1 MGIIM
6 GAALA
11 SRPAWASAPTAPLTR
26 IAALEL
32 SAQVQPRLTRAHA
45 ALNSAID
52 KQREGDY
59 EAADKLFAEALSLQ
73 ADLTPDERQELASR
87 FQVNTLALKAR
98 REGAQQ
104 LRLAEDALRAGNINE
119 AEQLFRKVQANQSL
133 TPEDKRRVD
142 VLASQLRP
150 RSSEHAGLPSTAAN
164 PLDLARAKLKQARAL
179 LLNYDF
185 EAATALANEA
195 KRFNAPFLKNEDT
208 PQKVLDEIAR
218 LRADPKALLM
228 GARLALKRG
237 ELDRAEQ
244 LAKESK
250 KQESMLTVHL
260 WGDSPGKVLEEIQ
273 AARAK
278 QPRKPEVA
286 NAGSDS
292 THKAGTGPDSTNR
305 VITNNKPADDAA
317 HQLLVQARHAYEAG
331 DLDLAARLN
340 DQARA
345 KRPLSNWW
353 EDDSPDKLQ
362 QDIQRA
368 RASRQAA
375 NSPRPGAPLTP
386 STGSTPAPKPA
397 NEKTEDVGALVQQ
410 GRELLAAGKVDDA
423 ARVAQRAKLAA
434 AHAPA
439 KSSWA
444 SSWRLF
450 EDTPEKLLK
459 DVDKA
464 RHQRDMEEAARVLAE
479 GRKLLEKGDLD
490 GAARDAYKAEKL
502 HGPYGIMDLGDR
514 PNKLLADVQ
523 TAKAKQH
530 KTVLPPA
537 PGSNADMG
545 MAQKLGTAGTSSS
558 GVADLGAPAGNPSGT
573 AAPTGTAGATDAQ
586 ADQARLLLAQARTH
600 LRNNNHAAALGLVQ
614 QVELMHVTLDRPG
627 DENIVALRLEIEH
640 AQTDA
645 ARGGP
650 GLGSGQTVVQGPGV
664 GTPPLPAVDPQTNTG
679 DPLKPKAL
687 ALLAE
692 ARQLQKDGR
701 LIEAREKVVECQRLN
716 VMYASDEDPPAHLL
730 LQLARLAGERIDSLV
745 GEADDLERTAAG
757 DSSHHGKAE
766 ANLLQARQLAA
777 SYLLDTYRIDSK
789 LDQVRR
795 CIAQAPGGVSAP
807 AVQVGYQPGMVGKA
821 VVSDQPADQQ
831 GEGARLLREA
841 RLELRRGQ
849 TEIARKIAERAY
861 RGQYGVQIEAEAIL
875 RDIDREEFNQKC
887 LTANRTFEA
896 GQQAFNRRDYG
907 QAAAIFRAIDPHLLE
922 KENQARLKE
931 YMAIPEMQPRLIQ
944 QTAAVQPAD
953 GTPGSLPILNRAPGD
968 SAGSAQATD
977 KGLSP
982 EASYAAQVQALQD
995 VKFQAL
1001 RERGHK
1007 AESQALAQYN
1017 AGDAKGA
1024 IDVLQTYLGE
1034 LSQEAGGG
1042 QMDPDKVALLRQP
1055 VYHRLQK
1062 LEALQAQRELDESRD
1077 EARNSIYSSRNAK
1090 HVSEEAKKKQ
1100 FAELMARFKQKF
1112 EEAKY
1117 EEAEMVAMQAHDLD
1131 PDNPTAAA
1139 AIYMAK
1145 TQINLGISK
1154 AGKKSRE
1161 ELFTKGL
1168 GEVEN
1173 EGPFAGMENPLIHN
1187 HKFDERLRKRDRLDK
1202 INIGIKSPREQE
1214 IERSLGTP
1222 VTVNW
1227 VNTPLKKVLE
1237 DLSIQQGIN
1246 INIDEAALNED
1257 MITLDRP
1264 VTKKLD
1270 NISLKSAL
1278 NILLQDAQLTWVVR
1292 NEVLEVTTESHSKGK
1307 NVLKVYQVAD
1317 LVVPVQQATMPGSPQ
1332 TVAGSPNQTP
1342 PTNPLTTSPAVTPFS
1357 PHYGLSSGQQVG
1369 SGNSDAQQ
1377 GMPVAG
1383 GIAVVKPKPDT
1394 EMAEQ
1399 LISLI
1404 KSAIA
1409 PSSWSDR
1416 GGQGTIDYHPFTMS
1430 LVVNDTPDIQEQV
1443 GDLLEA
1449 LRRLQDQEVAIEV
1462 RFISVAEAFY
1472 ERVGVDFNINI
1483 KTDQN
1488 TRRFEPLLTTGN
1500 FKPGQQVNDFTPDR
1514 FISGLTP
1521 AGTFTSDLDI
1531 PINSSSFGMAIPP
1544 FGAFPNMPGANG
1556 GLDLG
1561 IAFLS
1566 DIQVFLFMEA
1576 AQGDQRTNVMQ
1587 APKLTMFNG
1596 QTSSI
1601 RVTDQQFFVTQVSLI
1616 QSNGQ
1621 LAFVPTNQDFAS
1633 GVSMFVQAV
1642 ISADRRFVRLNI
1654 TPTITNLASAIVP
1667 LFPITVP
1674 VTQFFEGGFQGQ
1686 TVLFTQFIQQPVF
1699 NTITVQTT
1707 VMVPDGGTVLMGGL
1721 KRLSEG
1727 RNEFG
1732 PPIISKIPYLNRL
1745 FTNVGYGREVESL
1758 MLMVTPRIII
1768 QEEEEFTATGL
1779 TRESHVTE

>member
-6 GAALA
+6 GVSLTAA
-11 SRPAWASAPTAPLTR
+11 PARASAPAAPLTR
-26 IAALEL
+26 IAALTL
-32 SAQVQPRLTRAHA
+32 PAQLQPRLTRAHT
-45 ALNSAID
+45 ALNSAIEA
-52 KQREGDY
+52 QRRGDY
-59 EAADKLFAEALSLQ
+59 EQADALFAEAVALQ
-73 ADLTPDERQELASR
+73 ADLTPDERQELTSR
-87 FQVNTLALKAR
+87 LQVNTLALKAR

-104 LRLAEDALRAGNINE
+104 LRQAEDACRAGNLVE
-119 AEQLFRKVQANQSL
+119 AELLLKRVQANQSL
-133 TPEDKRRVD
+133 SPEDKRRAEE
-142 VLASQLRP
+142 LAVQFMP
-150 RSSEHAGLPSTAAN
+150 HTGDHPGLGSPGAN
-164 PLDLARAKLKQARAL
+164 PLALARARLQQARAL
-179 LLNYDF
+179 LAHADF
-185 EAATALANEA
+185 EAAQQLAIEA
-195 KRFNAPFLKNEDT
+195 KRLNAPFTKNEDT
-208 PQKVLDEIAR
+208 PQKVLDDIAR
-218 LRADPKALLM
+218 LRSDPKVLLS
-228 GARLALKRG
+228 GARDALKRG

-260 WGDSPGKVLEEIQ
+260 WGDSPGKVLDEIK

-278 QPRKPEVA
+278 QPRKPDAAVA
-286 NAGSDS
+286 DPMKRVTANR
-292 THKAGTGPDSTNR
+292 GPD
-305 VITNNKPADDAA
+305 DDPA
-317 HQLLVQARHAYEAG
+317 HQLLAQARKAYDAG
-331 DLDLAARLN
+331 DLETAARLN

-345 KRPLSNWW
+345 KKPVSNWW

-368 RASRQAA
+368 RATRQAA
-375 NSPRPGAPLTP
+375 NSPRPGAASKPD
-386 STGSTPAPKPA
+386 TGPTAARPATVNPEEVSK
-397 NEKTEDVGALVQQ
+397 LVQQ

-423 ARVAQRAKLAA
+423 ARVAQNAKQAA
-434 AHAPA
+434 AHAPP

-444 SSWRLF
+444 LSWGLF
-450 EDTPEKLLK
+450 EDTPDSLLK

-464 RHQRDMEEAARVLAE
+464 RRERDVEESARLLVE

-502 HGPYGIMDLGDR
+502 HGPYGMMYLGDR
-514 PNKLLADVQ
+514 PNKLLADIQ
-523 TAKAKQH
+523 SARDKKR
-530 KTVLPPA
+530 KTTLPPA
-537 PGSNADMG
+537 PGSPQEMS
-545 MAQKLGTAGTSSS
+545 MAQRLGTGGAASPRGP
-558 GVADLGAPAGNPSGT
+558 DLGAPVGNPATPGST
-573 AAPTGTAGATDAQ
+573 AAASARDAQ
-586 ADQARLLLAQARTH
+586 ADQARQLLAQARLQ
-600 LRNNNHAAALGLVQ
+600 LRSNNHAAALSLVQ
-614 QVELMHVTLDRPG
+614 QVEQMHVTLDRPG
-627 DENIVALRLEIEH
+627 DENVFALRLEIER
-640 AQTDA
+640 ARTDA
-645 ARGGP
+645 SRGMQGA
-650 GLGSGQTVVQGPGV
+650 GATQTVVQGPGV
-664 GTPPLPAVDPQTNTG
+664 GTPPLPAVDPQTATG
-679 DPLKPKAL
+679 DLLKPRAL
-687 ALLAE
+687 SLLAE
-692 ARQLQKDGR
+692 ARQLQKDGK

-716 VMYASDEDPPAHLL
+716 VTYQLSEDRPEQIL
-730 LQLARLAGERIDSLV
+730 LQLARLAGERMDNLM
-745 GEADDLERTAAG
+745 GEAEDYERSAAS
-757 DSSHHGKAE
+757 DASRHAKAE

-777 SYLLDTYRIDSK
+777 SFLLDTYRIDSK
-789 LDQVRR
+789 IDQVRR
-795 CIAQAPGGVSAP
+795 CMAQVSGGVPVP
-807 AVQVGYQPGMVGKA
+807 AVQVGYQPGMVGKSVA
-821 VVSDQPADQQ
+821 TDQAPPGGQQ
-831 GEGARLLREA
+831 EEGARLLRAA
-841 RLELRRGQ
+841 RLELRRGS
-849 TEIARKIAERAY
+849 TETARKIAEKAY
-861 RGQYGVQIEAEAIL
+861 RGPYGIQVEAEAVL

-922 KENQARLKE
+922 KDSQARLKE
-931 YMAIPEMQPRLIQ
+931 YMAIPEMQPRVIQ
-944 QTAAVQPAD
+944 QTGAVQPPD
-953 GTPGSLPILNRAPGD
+953 GAPGNLPILNRTPSDGF
-968 SAGSAQATD
+968 GSAQATD
-977 KGLSP
+977 KGTSP
-982 EASYAAQVQALQD
+982 EAAYATQVQALQD

-1001 RERGHK
+1001 RHK
-1007 AESQALAQYN
+1007 GLQAQRQATDLFRS
-1017 AGDAKGA
+1017 GDSKGA
-1024 IDVLQTYLGE
+1024 IDALQTYLGE

-1055 VYHRLQK
+1055 AYHTLQQ
-1062 LEALQAQRELDESRD
+1062 LETLKAQQEWDANRNQARDNFYNQRNV
-1077 EARNSIYSSRNAK
+1077 ARISEDAK
-1090 HVSEEAKKKQ
+1090 HQQ
-1100 FAELMARFKQKF
+1100 FAELMSRFKKKF

-1117 EEAEMVAMQAHDLD
+1117 EEAEMLAMQAHDLD

-1145 TQINLGISK
+1145 TQTRIMGNK
-1154 AGKKSRE
+1154 AAKDARE
-1161 ELFTKGL
+1161 VMVDGGL
-1168 GEVEN
+1168 REVEK
-1173 EGPFAGMENPLIHN
+1173 EGPLVTTLDPMKYNQDLRGRLAGRKPLSPI
-1187 HKFDERLRKRDRLDK
+1187 K
-1202 INIGIKSPREQE
+1202 IGIKSPKEQE
-1214 IERSLGTP
+1214 IERSLSAP
-1222 VTVNW
+1222 VTVNF
-1227 VNTPLKKVLE
+1227 VDTPLKQVLE
-1237 DLSIQQGIN
+1237 VLSNTQGIN
-1246 INIDEAALNED
+1246 IVPEESALEEE
-1257 MITLDRP
+1257 MISLDRP

-1278 NILLQDAQLTWVVR
+1278 NLILKDAKLTWVIR
-1292 NEVLEVTTESHSKGK
+1292 NEVLEVTTESHSKDK
-1307 NVLKVYQVAD
+1307 NVMRVYHVAD
-1317 LVVPVQQATMPGSPQ
+1317 LVVPIQQAAMPNSTQAIASMQNQAPPPISPFTNS
-1332 TVAGSPNQTP
+1332 TVPTP
-1342 PTNPLTTSPAVTPFS
+1342 YS
-1357 PHYGLSSGQQVG
+1357 PHYGLSGGQQVG
-1369 SGNSDAQQ
+1369 SGTGVDGQQ
-1377 GMPVAG
+1377 AVPVAG
-1383 GIAVVKPKPDT
+1383 GVAVVKPAPET
-1394 EMAEQ
+1394 VMAEQ

-1404 KSAIA
+1404 KSAIS
-1409 PSSWSDR
+1409 PKSWSDF

-1443 GDLLEA
+1443 GDLLDA

-1500 FKPGQQVNDFTPDR
+1500 FKPGQQINDFTPDR

-1531 PINSSSFGMAIPP
+1531 PINATSFGMAIPP

-1601 RVTDQQFFVTQVSLI
+1601 TVSDQQFFVTQVSLI

-1642 ISADRRFVRLNI
+1642 ITADRRFVRLNI
-1654 TPTITNLASAIVP
+1654 TPTIRNLASAIVP

-1674 VTQFFEGGFQGQ
+1674 VTQFFEGGTTGQ

-1699 NTITVQTT
+1699 NTISVQTT

-1732 PPIISKIPYLNRL
+1732 PPIISKIPYINRL

-1768 QEEEEFTATGL
+1768 QEEEEFIATGVA
-1779 TRESHVTE
+1779 REAHVTD